1 MSTRFPVALLAAIL
15 SLIPAIAQ
23 NPPGPGGNRPPGA
36 PAAPRRPNAFPT
48 SRPASESAAIDRG
61 KAIYGVHC
69 NFCHGSDARG
79 GEGGPN
85 LIRTELVL
93 NDMKGELI
101 FPVVRDGRGE
111 MPRFNLTEAQVA
123 DIAAFI
129 HSFPVGGYDAS
140 RMVPL
145 TILVGNAKA
154 GEAYFQK
161 TCANCH
167 SVGGD
172 LKGIA
177 SRITDA
183 KQLQQ
188 YWLMPGAGR
197 GGFGGGPP
205 VTSRLKPITVTVTKP
220 SGEKAEGR
228 LTRIDDFF
236 VTLTDAEG
244 LQRTFTREGNVPK
257 VEIHEPLKP
266 HKELLRVYKDSDI
279 HNVTAYLATVK

>member
-1 MSTRFPVALLAAIL
+1 MSHLKSYVAIAALLTSFALLAQPPTG
-15 SLIPAIAQ
+15 PAIRQ
-23 NPPGPGGNRPPGA
+23 GA
-36 PAAPRRPNAFPT
+36 PAAPARSRPTAFPT
-48 SRPASESAAIDRG
+48 SRPASEPATIDRG
-61 KAIYGVHC
+61 KALYGVHC

-93 NDMKGELI
+93 SDMKGELI
-101 FPVVRDGRGE
+101 YPVVRDGRGE
-111 MPRFNLTEAQVA
+111 MPRFNLTESQVG
-123 DIAAFI
+123 DIAAYI
-129 HSFPVGGYDAS
+129 HNFPVAGYDAS

-145 TILVGNAKA
+145 TILVGDAKA

-161 TCANCH
+161 TCASCH
-167 SVGGD
+167 SISGD

-188 YWLMPGAGR
+188 NWLMPGGGR
-197 GGFGGGPP
+197 GGFGAAP
-205 VTSRLKPITVTVTKP
+205 VPSRVKPTTVTVTTP
-220 SGEKAEGR
+220 SGEKVEGR
-228 LTRIDDFF
+228 LARIDDFI

-244 LQRTFTREGNVPK
+244 GQRTFTREGNVPK

-266 HKELLRVYKDSDI
+266 HKDLLRKYSDSDI
-279 HNVTAYLATVK
+279 HNVTSYLATVK